1 MSYFSQQSPGTA
13 QVPLTMEQLGRVI
26 QFHRCKSGLTQ
37 LQLARLAGI
46 GKTAVF
52 DMENGKKS
60 ARIDTILKI
69 FSVLNIKLL
78 MESPLMPL
86 YEKEQHAQS

>member
-1 MSYFSQQSPGTA
+1 MSYFSQQSPGTS
-13 QVPLTMEQLGRVI
+13 QVPLTMEQLGHVI
-26 QFHRCKSGLTQ
+26 QFHRKKSGLTQ

-52 DMENGKKS
+52 DIENGKKS

-78 MESPLMPL
+78 MESPLIAL